1 VRSLA
6 PPPRRKHLNLVHRPL
21 AAALL
26 ITAPLLPGGS
36 ALACSLC
43 ACGDPLVAA
52 SDSSSDPNALRV
64 GVESEWLT
72 ANADVA
78 EDGATGHEKV
88 EQGTLRM
95 VAVYSP
101 VASLNVVVQ
110 APLVWKTTRTT
121 FGAEHATAE
130 QSGLG
135 DVDLGARWFIVDRS
149 DFSAM
154 SHQTVALSAGS
165 SLPTGANRAEAA
177 GVRLDEHAQLG
188 TGAFGPY
195 LGALYGLDRSDW
207 HAFASLTGRYRTEND
222 FGYRYGASLAW
233 TVQAQRQL
241 GSRLAVGLGVDG
253 RWADADRDAG
263 AAVQHTGGLVLA
275 AVPQLSADVGGGVWL
290 SARVQVPFAT
300 ALRGVQEVGP
310 TFLAGLQYR
319 VF

>member
-1 VRSLA
+1 MHRS
-6 PPPRRKHLNLVHRPL
+6 L

-26 ITAPLLPGGS
+26 TAGFLLPGRP

-52 SDSSSDPNALRV
+52 SDSSSDPNALRL

-72 ANADVA
+72 ASADVA
-78 EDGATGHEKV
+78 EDGATGHENV
-88 EQGTLRM
+88 EQGTVRM

-101 VASLNVVVQ
+101 VAALNVVVQ

-121 FGAEHATAE
+121 LGAERATAK

-135 DVDLGARWFIVDRS
+135 DLDLGARWFLYDRS
-149 DFSAM
+149 DFSSM
-154 SHQTVALSAGS
+154 RHQTFALSAGS
-165 SLPTGANRAEAA
+165 SLPTGANRAEAG

-195 LGALYGLDRSDW
+195 VGALYGLDQADW
-207 HAFASLTGRYRTEND
+207 HGFASLTGRYRTQND
-222 FGYRYGASLAW
+222 FGYRYGAALAW

-241 GSRLAVGLGVDG
+241 GSRFAVGLGVDG
-253 RWADADRDAG
+253 RWAVADRDAG
-263 AAVQHTGGLVLA
+263 ADVPHTGGLVLA

-290 SARVQVPFAT
+290 SVRAQVPFAT
-300 ALRGVQEVGP
+300 ALRGVQDVGP
-310 TFLAGLQYR
+310 TFLAGVQYR
-319 VF
+319 IF